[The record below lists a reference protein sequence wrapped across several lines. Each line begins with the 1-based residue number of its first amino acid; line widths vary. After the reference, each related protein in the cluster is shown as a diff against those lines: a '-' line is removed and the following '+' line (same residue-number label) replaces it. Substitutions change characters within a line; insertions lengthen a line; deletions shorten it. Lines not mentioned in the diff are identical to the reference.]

1 MILSKPNYIKIY
13 GHRGAR
19 GDLPENT
26 LESFKYLFKNNI
38 NAYETDILISKDL
51 IPVITHDFRLDPS
64 FTKDN
69 EGNWITDENIIIFD
83 LSYDEL
89 LKFDVGA
96 LNKLSR
102 YGRRFVN
109 QKTLENQKIPK
120 LSELL
125 ELSSKNKSENLLINL
140 EIKSTPD
147 EENLTPTPEEMVKL
161 VMQEVNKSN
170 LQNKIIISS
179 FDWRTLTEIKN
190 HYPEISRAYLSFQQ
204 QTGIKIKNTIYN
216 RSPWMSFLPFFE
228 KYELPKIIKS
238 QGGKAWHPYHKDIT
252 KKLVEISHQEDLP
265 VNVWTVNEEYDMLKM
280 IEYSVDGIMTDYP
293 LRLKELCDK
302 ENICL
307 LYTSPS
313 PRDPE

>member
-238 QGGKAWHPYHKDIT
+238 QGGKAWHPYYKDIT

-302 ENICL
+302 ENINWF
-307 LYTSPS
+307 
-313 PRDPE
+313 

>member
-69 EGNWITDENIIIFD
+69 EGNWIEDENIKIFD
-83 LSYDEL
+83 LTYEEL
-89 LKFDVGA
+89 LKFDVGS

-125 ELSSKNKSENLLINL
+125 NLSSKNISENLLINL

-161 VMQEVNKSN
+161 VMQEVNKST
-170 LQNKIIISS
+170 LQNKIIVSS
-179 FDWRTLTEIKN
+179 FDWRTLTEMKKL
-190 HYPEISRAYLSFQQ
+190 YPEISRAYLTFQQ
-204 QTGIKIKNTIYN
+204 QAGIKIKNTIYN
-216 RSPWMSFLPFFE
+216 RSPWMSYMPFFE
-228 KYELPKIIKS
+228 NHELPKIIKS
-238 QGGKAWHPYHKDIT
+238 QGGEAWHPYHKDIT
-252 KKLVEISHQEDLP
+252 KKLVDISHQENLP
-265 VNVWTVNEEYDMLKM
+265 VNVWTVNKDYDMLKM
-280 IEYSVDGIMTDYP
+280 VEYGVDGIMTDYP
-293 LRLKELCDK
+293 LKLKELCEK
-302 ENICL
+302 ENINWF
-307 LYTSPS
+307 
-313 PRDPE
+313 